1 MLEIEKWAI
10 GKPSIVAKIVQSL
23 ALKSDISLDF
33 FESISEIASLDFF
46 KDTSNLSD
54 WLDLYKNHNGVTF
67 ELISIFRS
75 FGGIAKEVAELYEC
89 LLTSQKAK
97 KSSGQIRS
105 ISEMSKN
112 TAFVIEQITNAAESN
127 PELMAELEK
136 VNRFHQ
142 DELEL
147 DLSGEVTDEQFEMV
161 NQAIHKPAFLY
172 LLKVL
177 GPCFLLYMEH
187 PTSLY
192 RKARLGDV
200 DSWDK
205 LLRVDKFLISDP
217 YISRRLTK
225 AYVDNDYISHNR
237 MLKALEGTPRK
248 KSPQSSK
255 IFYAGFISII
265 SELLGSR
272 LSSAEIR
279 ELFNAVAIDSGLHEQ
294 IDEDLP
300 SSPEALTKGIQRVRN
315 FLNLPFTSNL
325 DN

>member
-1 MLEIEKWAI
+1 MLELEKWAL
-10 GKPSIVAKIVQSL
+10 GKPAFVAKTVQSI

-33 FESISEIASLDFF
+33 FESITEIASLDFF
-46 KDTSNLSD
+46 KDTSNLSN
-54 WLDLYKNHNGVTF
+54 WLDLYKNHKRVTF
-67 ELISIFRS
+67 ELITIFRS
-75 FGGIAKEVAELYEC
+75 FEGIAAEVANLYEYV
-89 LLTSQKAK
+89 LTSQKTK
-97 KSSGQIRS
+97 KSSDKIRS

-112 TAFVIEQITNAAESN
+112 TAFVVEQITNAAQSN
-127 PELMAELEK
+127 PVLKAELGK
-136 VNRFHQ
+136 INKLHQ
-142 DELEL
+142 DELGL
-147 DLSGEVTDEQFEMV
+147 DLTGDVTDEQFEMV
-161 NQAIHKPAFLY
+161 SQAIHKPEFLY

-217 YISRRLTK
+217 YISWRLTK
-225 AYVDNDYISHNR
+225 AYVDNDHISHNR

-248 KSPQSSK
+248 KSQQSSK
-255 IFYAGFISII
+255 IFYAGLISII
-265 SELLGSR
+265 SELLGYR

-279 ELFNAVAIDSGLHEQ
+279 ELFNAVAVDSGLHEQ